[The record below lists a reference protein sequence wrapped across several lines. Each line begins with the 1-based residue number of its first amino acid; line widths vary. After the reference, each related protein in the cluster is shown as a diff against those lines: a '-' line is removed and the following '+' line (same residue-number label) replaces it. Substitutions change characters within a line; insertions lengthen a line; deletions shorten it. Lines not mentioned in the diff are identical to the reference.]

1 MKNLSGKTLMRGDFI
16 LVEIVPQVIQGG
28 PIQQFYDRA
37 NQVRFGGYPIP
48 VDAGKTVL
56 ASDAFEAYARPML
69 KKQEDEAATA
79 KATELAAQKAKD
91 EADAKNRDAIQAAN
105 ALKASGSVQ
114 NAPPAV
120 STLPA
125 NQSAP
130 EGQQDATAG
139 S

>member
-16 LVEIVPQVIQGG
+16 LAEIAPQVIQGG
-28 PIQQFYDRA
+28 PIQQFYDRS
-37 NQVRFGGYPIP
+37 NQVRFGGYPIA

-56 ASDAFEAYARPML
+56 AADAFEAYARPML
-69 KKQEDEAATA
+69 KKQDEAATA

-114 NAPPAV
+114 NAPSAV
-120 STLPA
+120 STPPA

-130 EGQQDATAG
+130 EGQPSATAG